1 MSILGRYK
9 QQSGERRKRGIDYD
23 RFLEDGETI
32 TDVDATVS
40 PETTPPLV
48 VDDVTIDSDGRDFVY
63 FTSGGS
69 DGTEYTIEFSVDT
82 SGGQTLEDEVEIE
95 VEDV

>member
-1 MSILGRYK
+1 MLLGRYK
-9 QQSGERRKRGIDYD
+9 QQTGERRKRGIDFD

-32 TDVDATVS
+32 TDVDTAVTPATD
-40 PETTPPLV
+40 TPLV

-63 FTSGGS
+63 FVSGGE
-69 DGTEYTIEFSVDT
+69 DNTEYTIEFSVTT
-82 SGGQTLEDEVEIE
+82 SGGQTLENEVEIE